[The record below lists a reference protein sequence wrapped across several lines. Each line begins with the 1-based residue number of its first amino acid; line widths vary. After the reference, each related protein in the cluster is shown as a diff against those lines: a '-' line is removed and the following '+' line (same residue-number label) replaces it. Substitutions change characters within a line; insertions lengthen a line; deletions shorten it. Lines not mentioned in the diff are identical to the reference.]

1 MNRINT
7 YFVVLLSLAV
17 CFLAA
22 FLYFREHRK
31 KEPKH
36 IDVPVRIEVYRTDRH
51 PLPGADIYLNQK
63 FIGKTD
69 EKGFFSRAMNL
80 LTGESYTLHVER
92 ESDGFV
98 YGPWETHFRVDEEKK
113 EQKKRG
119 PEPVPVPSLEGE
131 SDITSELD
139 RAQSGK
145 ASVYDKYHFL
155 ALLEGYMYYTIRVSG
170 GVDEPVPGATLII
183 NGKAEGRTDLGGMFT
198 VRYSGDAVRRERI
211 QVIKTGK
218 HIWNSEEQV
227 EPDAVVDVALNKMLL
242 VDFYALTEHY
252 GVLRGVEN
260 ALVFIDNR
268 YIGKTNREGAF
279 SFPYRNELGVDGNF
293 SMMVQ
298 FPQLYMPEVL
308 NRAYLIMEGLPRLT
322 VTDFAYPKQAVQP
335 KIAVL
340 PLNLKKSP
348 SQKVQH
354 NLFLEKQ
361 ASALK
366 SRLED
371 YLAADGAY
379 ALASSEAIRN
389 LFRQFNIDVTKSEV
403 QWREI
408 PLIKKEVDA
417 VVYGDISGSGGE
429 LDVHILG
436 VDYTGEVF
444 FEVDRRA
451 SPRELL
457 SLSEDIFDGIRYNFA
472 IEGNVLSITK
482 KLYLNLGRAQ
492 GVVEGNRFNGFT
504 DFYDESRKS
513 YSKKRAVRLKILEAG
528 ESRSVAEV
536 ETITEGYLLEAG
548 VKVKRFKE
556 TGPGGRTLSVPLNV
570 VSNGRPVQDANVYA
584 EDQWA
589 GQTDGEGSLV
599 LNVPLGASVELL
611 AYKEG
616 YLPGKV
622 TSKIADDTG
631 SLSIEL
637 KQGETL
643 LTIDSDP
650 QGAVMFIDG
659 AFKGTTPIVQE
670 AVTVSYGF
678 HRLEL
683 ELDGHLKF
691 SEYRNFS
698 EPKVSF
704 VKKERVVLFPD
715 YFKIAEQRYANHNI
729 YGALSVLQGIP
740 ENHPDYA
747 RALEMAG
754 YISLRNLEDYRGAIQ
769 YYTGAIEQYKTQQK
783 ASENLLTYY
792 NAGQA
797 HLSEAER
804 LFDDDGDTALFH
816 YAKAVNYF
824 AYIRDRKNR
833 LPSQDRSFV
842 YQNALYSLA
851 VCYQKLYYLTENEEY
866 VTRARYAW
874 TDYFD
879 FFDRTLL
886 ESEFFKK
893 QHAAAQS
900 YKEEA
905 ERLNGEP

>member
-1 MNRINT
+1 LNRINT
-7 YFVVLLSLAV
+7 YFVVLLSLAAS
-17 CFLAA
+17 FLTP

-31 KEPKH
+31 KEPKS

-92 ESDGFV
+92 ESGGFV
-98 YGPWETHFRVDEEKK
+98 YGPWETHFRVDEQKK
-113 EQKKRG
+113 EQKKKG

-155 ALLEGYMYYTIRVSG
+155 ALLEGYMYYTIRVRG
-170 GVDEPVPGATLII
+170 GGDEPVPEATVII
-183 NGKAEGRTDLGGMFT
+183 NGKAEGRTDPGGILT
-198 VRYSGDAVRRERI
+198 VRYSGDAERKERI

-227 EPDAVVDVALNKMLL
+227 KPDAVVDVALNKMLL
-242 VDFYALTEHY
+242 VDFYALTENY
-252 GVLRGVEN
+252 GVLGGVEN
-260 ALVFIDNR
+260 ALVFVDTR
-268 YIGKTNREGAF
+268 YIGKTDREGAF
-279 SFPYRNELGVDGNF
+279 SFSYRSELGVDGNF
-293 SMMVQ
+293 SMVVQ
-298 FPQLYMPEVL
+298 FPQPYMPEVV
-308 NRAYLIMEGLPRLT
+308 NRTYLIMEGLPRLT
-322 VTDFAYPKQAVQP
+322 VTDFAYPRQAVQP

-340 PLNLKKSP
+340 PFNLKKGP
-348 SQKVQH
+348 SQKGQQ
-354 NLFLEKQ
+354 NLSLEKQ
-361 ASALK
+361 ASVLK

-379 ALASSEAIRN
+379 ALASSDAIKN
-389 LFRQFNIDVTKSEV
+389 LFRQFNIDVTKSQV

-417 VVYGDISGSGGE
+417 VVYGDVGGSGGE
-429 LDVHILG
+429 LDVHIVG
-436 VDYTGEVF
+436 IDYTGEVF
-444 FEVDRRA
+444 FEVERRA

-457 SLSEDIFDGIRYNFA
+457 SLSEDIFDGIRSNFA
-472 IEGNVLSITK
+472 IEGNVLSVAK

-492 GVVEGNRFNGFT
+492 GVGLDNRFNGFS

-513 YSKKRAVRLKILEAG
+513 YSKKRVVRLKIIEAG
-528 ESRSVAEV
+528 EFLSVAEV
-536 ETITEGYLLEAG
+536 ETITEGYLLDEG
-548 VKVKRFKE
+548 VKVKRLKE
-556 TGPGGRTLSVPLNV
+556 TGPGGRTLSVSVNV

-584 EDQWA
+584 DDQWA

-599 LNVPLGASVELL
+599 LNVPFGASVELL

-622 TSKIADDTG
+622 TSRIADDTG
-631 SLSIEL
+631 SISIEL
-637 KQGETL
+637 RQGETL

-650 QGAVMFIDG
+650 QGAVVFVDG

-670 AVTVSYGF
+670 AVAVSYGF

-683 ELDGHLKF
+683 ELDGHLRF

-698 EPKVSF
+698 EPKVSL
-704 VKKERVVLFPD
+704 VKKDRVVLFPD
-715 YFKIAEQRYANHNI
+715 YLKIADQRYADHNI

-740 ENHPDYA
+740 QHHPDYV

-754 YISLRNLEDYRGAIQ
+754 YISLRNLEDYSGAIQ
-769 YYTGAIEQYKTQQK
+769 YYTRAIEQYKVRQNG
-783 ASENLLTYY
+783 SENLLTYY

-797 HLSEAER
+797 HLGEAER
-804 LFDDDGDTALFH
+804 LFYDDGDKALFH
-816 YAKAVNYF
+816 YAKAVSYF

-842 YQNALYSLA
+842 YQNALYSIG
-851 VCYQKLYYLTENEEY
+851 VCYQKLYYITESEEY

-879 FFDRTLL
+879 FFDRALL
-886 ESEFFKK
+886 ESEFFKR

-905 ERLNGEP
+905 ERLSGEP